1 MRTIHKRQI
10 IPILE
15 REGQK
20 QPPSLSKEA
29 EKRWNR
35 FRRIHG
41 TDIISYLL
49 DEQWWLCAYTELA
62 LDKFEHGFHI
72 EHIEP
77 KRNNPARTFDYHNI
91 VISALKSESL
101 ELFSKQD
108 RFGGHHKQSS
118 YDSKLFIS
126 PLMADSGRYFE
137 YRSNGKV
144 EPSSTLIEDEREKA
158 LYTIALLNLNAP
170 FLVNARR
177 KWLIELE
184 EEIDKLLDDI
194 DALKLL
200 AECELCDI
208 NGKLREFHS
217 ASKSCFGHI
226 GEQVIKTAC
235 PECVDSFK

>member
-1 MRTIHKRQI
+1 MQ
-10 IPILE
+10 
-15 REGQK
+15 
-20 QPPSLSKEA
+20 
-29 EKRWNR
+29 
-35 FRRIHG
+35 
-41 TDIISYLL
+41 
-49 DEQWWLCAYTELA
+49 
-62 LDKFEHGFHI
+62 
-72 EHIEP
+72 
-77 KRNNPARTFDYHNI
+77 
-91 VISALKSESL
+91 
-101 ELFSKQD
+101 LFSKQD

-194 DALKLL
+194 DALKIL
-200 AECELCDI
+200 AECELCDT

-217 ASKSCFGHI
+217 AAKSCFGHL

-235 PECVDSFK
+235 PECVDSLK